1 MKEKVKMSALFYIVI
16 VSPCLFFQSDG
27 VSVTRFTLAFTIKEG
42 LAGENAGFFLFL
54 CIVILL
60 LVYINT
66 KCIKI

>member
-42 LAGENAGFFLFL
+42 LAGENAGFFVFFCVL
-54 CIVILL
+54 
-60 LVYINT
+60 
-66 KCIKI
+66 

>member
-42 LAGENAGFFLFL
+42 LAGENAVFFIF
-54 CIVILL
+54 
-60 LVYINT
+60 VYCDIT
-66 KCIKI
+66 TRIY